1 MSGLKFFARLVE
13 DAAALVVRVVF
24 IVAAALFLFG
34 MLTNSSPCRV
44 SPRGEE
50 YCPWPDDE

>member
-1 MSGLKFFARLVE
+1 MTALKFFARFVE

-24 IVAAALFLFG
+24 IIAAALFLFG
-34 MLTNSSPCRV
+34 MLTNSSPCHV

-50 YCPWPDDE
+50 YCPLPDDE